1 MNYQDTIAI
10 VGMSG
15 RFPGA
20 DNVNELWQNL
30 KNGVESIRPFSSE
43 ELAAAG
49 ITEAQQADP
58 TFVNAGAVLADYDKF
73 DAKFFG
79 MTPREA
85 ALTDPQHRL
94 FLQCAW
100 SALEAAGYDPQGI
113 DVPVGVFGG
122 VAENSYYRN
131 NVATHHELL
140 EKLGRYPA
148 LIGREREFAITRAA
162 FKLDLRGPV
171 ISLNTACSTSLV
183 AIHLAAQSLLN
194 GECDMALAG
203 GARLNV
209 PTSVGYN
216 YVQNGI
222 LSPDGHCRAFD
233 ENAAGTV
240 MGNGVAI
247 IVLKRYED
255 AVADGDTI
263 HALIRGSAVNN
274 DGLQK
279 IGYTAPSP
287 TGQAD
292 VIADAIAFANI
303 DPRTIGY
310 IEAHGTATSLG
321 DPIEMS
327 GLTAAFGEYTT
338 DTQFCALGS
347 VKTNLGHLDAAA
359 GVTGVIKA
367 ALMLKHGE
375 FVPSLHYTAPNPQ
388 IDFANSPFFVETENR
403 AWESDTP
410 RRAGISSFGLG
421 GTNAHVIIEEAPAQ
435 FTTDDVDGVQIFPLS
450 ARTKKTVAEIAQ
462 NLADHLATQESVF
475 RDLQIPKHPSS
486 SSELADAA
494 YTLAKG
500 RHHFEER
507 AFVVA
512 AEHDD
517 ASKQLQEIAKA
528 KTTYIQD
535 AKIAFLFAGGGA
547 QHAGMARDLYHTA
560 PIFRESFTKCANF
573 LNATYQIDICPSVLS
588 DDETETRPS
597 IALPALFSVQYA
609 LAQQWAEL
617 GIEPA
622 AMIGHS
628 MGEYTAACLAGV
640 FSLEDALGIVVK
652 RGQLFETLAEGGMLS
667 VPLSEAEAQKVVG
680 DALDVAAVNKPDA
693 CVLSGTKA
701 QITSA
706 MEAFSA
712 KNITTRQLKIDVA
725 AHSSLVE
732 PILDEFHDFLQGIEF
747 HAPNKPIISN
757 VSGDWMTDDEA
768 TTPAYWV
775 SHLRQTV
782 RYADGAATLLNG
794 YNVLIECGPGQVL
807 TSLTRKQPAKTKQH
821 LVLPTLRHPNQTT
834 RDDVHMLSSFGKL
847 WQAGVDVDWDVLFD
861 GQTRRR
867 VALPTYPF
875 EQVRHWM
882 EPLEVETRR
891 MNSREGGND
900 SDVGSEG
907 ADVSGNSIPETVE
920 EIAPT
925 QTLNDQIKDVL
936 FDLSGIPHDEMDD
949 DATFLELGFDS
960 LLLTQVNGALQHKF
974 GVPITFRQLFE
985 EAPSVAALANY
996 LRGQGVEAAT
1006 VERGEEKRMDSRA
1019 GGNDSVEVEDA
1030 PVKGP
1035 WKPLNTRATTLT
1047 MQQETHLNA
1056 LIERITSRAPKTK
1069 AWVQKYRPKLADPRT
1084 VAGFRRAWKE
1094 IVFPVVS
1101 DRSQGAYIWDIDGNK
1116 FIDVAMGFGVAMY
1129 GHNPPFLMKAIAE
1142 QMKDGI
1148 ETGPQNKIAGEAVE
1162 LITQVTGQPRV
1173 AFCNTGS
1180 EAVLAAIRMARTVT
1194 NRPKIATFINDYHGI
1209 FDEVLARRVGR
1220 DKIIPRAPGIPHN
1233 KTKDIILL
1241 DYDDPASLDKIREHA
1256 HEIAAVIVEP
1266 VQSRNPDLQPRDF
1279 LHQLRALTHETDIA
1293 LIFDEMITGFRI
1305 APGGAQ
1311 EHFGIRADIA
1321 TYGKAIAAG
1330 IPIGVVAG
1338 QPKYL
1343 DALDGGMWRF
1353 GDNSAPEVGVT
1364 WFAGTFVRHPFAL
1377 AAARASMR
1385 HLLKE
1390 GSALQANLNK
1400 KTRRFVD
1407 AFNAY
1412 CEQVNAPVRMEN
1424 FASFFLVTFQ
1434 EPTEFDS
1441 LFYFF
1446 LRDNGVH
1453 VTEGRAAYISTAH
1466 TEADVDALIAAYTR
1480 SIQQMQAAGFLAG
1493 TPQTIALEQKHAY
1506 SIGLT
1511 EGQMEI
1517 WLSAQGSDEANAA
1530 YNLSNVMKLG
1540 GKLDVMRV
1548 KLAVQQLVNRHD
1560 ALRATFAADGSMQT
1574 IRPKLNIDITEHDLS
1589 ILSEDERKQH
1599 IAELRERAVTTP
1611 FDLENGPLIRA
1622 DLIRLA
1628 PEQHELW
1635 LTAHHIVVDGWSS
1648 GVLMREAGLLYA
1660 GEALPAPMPLRDFV
1674 AWQQVTAESAAN
1686 EAAEKYW
1693 LDQFA
1698 EEPAYLEMPTD
1709 RNRPARKT
1717 YVAERREREISAEL
1731 TQQLRKVGAKNGS
1744 TLFGTLLATYQAF
1757 TYRLSGQT
1765 DITLGV
1771 AAALQSLV
1779 NSESVVMHGANLLPM
1794 RVQLDG
1800 SQSFGDLLKQT
1811 RSVVLNGFE
1820 HQTYTYGALLRQ
1832 LNIQRSAD
1840 RLPLVSVAFNL
1851 DPTMG
1856 NVSFGDLEVQTGS
1869 NPRSYETFDMFF
1881 NVVVT
1886 ANGLRAECT
1895 FNRDLFDAT
1904 TIERWLANYERFL
1917 SGIIAA
1923 SDTPIDL
1930 LPILTDA
1937 DIAQF
1942 DAWNDNAYADSL
1954 ESINGI
1960 FESFAAE
1967 QPNAPALVFDG
1978 TTMSYGDLN
1987 RRANQLAHWLQSQG
2001 VTDGTRVGLFMDR
2014 SFEMGV
2020 AVLGVLKAGAAY
2032 VPIDPQ
2038 APAERIGFVL
2048 EDCSADMLLTLH
2060 TQRRQLAIQI
2070 DKPIHAIDA
2079 LPLSDC
2085 PDVTPESKTTGDS
2098 LACLIYTSGSTGR
2111 PKGAMLPHRGLC
2123 NYAQWY
2129 GRRWQIGRE
2138 DAMLQKAPF
2147 GFDAATWELLVPLL
2161 TGGRVILAKPG
2172 GQRDA
2177 RYLIDLIAQED
2188 VTHLFVVPVQ
2198 LRMLLEHDTFEQCD
2212 KLRYVMCGGDKFPED
2227 LIARFRGLSDA
2238 ALLNMY
2244 GPTEATIGVTFW
2256 DTDETVDGAP
2266 VTPLGRFNDN
2276 VTGLVVNP
2284 ALQPQPIGVIGELLI
2299 GGVQTGDGYWNR
2311 PELTAEKFISANV
2324 LRDACCVDEN
2334 SSFILPATKGCP
2346 SSFYRTGDLV
2356 KWLPSGAIQYI
2367 GRADTQV
2374 KLRGLRIELGEIEHA
2389 LIDQPSIKEA
2399 AVLVRRDSGD
2409 ERLVAYVTPSNVD
2422 TNRLRPALSNRL
2434 PRYMIPTH
2442 IVSLDSFPLTSS
2454 GKIDRKKLPAPVTET
2469 HVEPV
2474 ETLAAPRDALELRIA
2489 QSWERSLGVRPI
2501 SIHDNFF
2508 ELGGHSLMAV
2518 RLFSEL
2524 EKVAGKKLPLATL
2537 LQAPTVAQ
2545 LAAIVR
2551 DEGWEPN
2558 WSSIVPIRAG
2568 GSKRPLF
2575 YIASYQDSVLNFHAL
2590 TPHLDAARPLYGI
2603 QPQGLDGDRPIHN
2616 TIEEMATHYIQE
2628 MKTVQPEGP
2637 YLLAGHCAGA
2647 WIAYEMAR
2655 QLEQGGESAEFVGI
2669 VDSPPP
2675 NRRPETK
2682 TPLRYYAR
2690 RALYYMRDKRLL
2702 HALSWQYKL
2711 NIQSKFVTR
2720 FGGAQAKRIEEV
2732 RRVHKEAFEN
2742 YVAPCDFTGTLTVF
2756 RSSELASFE
2765 DKQWHNRW
2773 SELTAGEM
2781 KVDVVPGTHATLLH
2795 EPNVRILAQKL
2806 EQGLNGLG
2814 VFQIL

>member
-1 MNYQDTIAI
+1 MSYQDTIAI

-20 DNVNELWQNL
+20 DNVDVLWQNL
-30 KNGVESIRPFSSE
+30 RAGIEAIRPFSAE
-43 ELAAAG
+43 ELAAVG
-49 ITEAQQADP
+49 ITAEAQADP

-85 ALTDPQHRL
+85 ELTDPQHRL

-131 NVATHHELL
+131 NVATHHEML

-171 ISLNTACSTSLV
+171 ISLNTACSTSSV
-183 AIHLAAQSLLN
+183 AIHLAVQSLLN
-194 GECDMALAG
+194 GESDMALAG

-209 PTSVGYN
+209 PTSAGYH

-233 ENAAGTV
+233 EDAAGTV

-292 VIADAIAFANI
+292 VIADAIAVANI

-310 IEAHGTATSLG
+310 IEAHGTATALG

-388 IDFANSPFFVETENR
+388 IDFANSPFFVETANR
-403 AWESDTP
+403 AWDSDTP
-410 RRAGISSFGLG
+410 RRAGVSSFGLG
-421 GTNAHVIIEEAPAQ
+421 GTNAHIILEEAPAQ
-435 FTTDDVDGVQIFPLS
+435 PATDDVDGVQIFPLS
-450 ARTKKTVAEIAQ
+450 ARTAEAVAETAR
-462 NLADHLATQESVF
+462 NLSSHLKNMFRELDFPKPLAD
-475 RDLQIPKHPSS
+475 I
-486 SSELADAA
+486 A

-500 RHHFEER
+500 RHQFDER
-507 AFVVA
+507 AFIVA
-512 AEHDD
+512 TDRND
-517 ASKQLQEIAKA
+517 AIRQLQEIGKA
-528 KTTYIQD
+528 KTAHIQD

-547 QHAGMARDLYHTA
+547 QHSGMARDLYHTA
-560 PIFRESFTKCANF
+560 PVFRDNFTQCANY
-573 LNATYQIDICPSVLS
+573 LNATYQIDICPSILS

-609 LAQQWAEL
+609 LAKQWATL

-622 AMIGHS
+622 AMMGHS

-667 VPLSEAEAQKVVG
+667 VPLSEAEAREIVG
-680 DALDVAAVNKPDA
+680 DELDVAAVNRPDA
-693 CVLSGTKA
+693 CVLSGTNEA
-701 QITSA
+701 IA
-706 MEAFSA
+706 AAIDAFSA
-712 KNITTRQLKIDVA
+712 KKITTRQLKIDVA

-732 PILDEFHDFLQGIEF
+732 PILNKFHDFLQSIKF

-757 VSGDWMTDDEA
+757 VSGDWMSDAQATD
-768 TTPAYWV
+768 PAYWV

-782 RYADGAATLLNG
+782 RYADGAATLLDG
-794 YNVLIECGPGQVL
+794 YNVLIEVGPGQVL
-807 TSLTRKQPAKTKQH
+807 TTLTRKQPATTKQH

-834 RDDVHMLSSFGKL
+834 RDDVHMLSAFGKL
-847 WQAGVDVDWDVLFD
+847 WQAGVEVDWDVIFE
-861 GQTRRR
+861 GQSRRR
-867 VALPTYPF
+867 VPLPTYPF
-875 EQVRHWM
+875 ERVRHWM
-882 EPLEVETRR
+882 EPLEVERPR
-891 MNSREGGND
+891 MDSRLRGND
-900 SDVGSEG
+900 NSEDTME
-907 ADVSGNSIPETVE
+907 ADVSGIGFPETVKDST
-920 EIAPT
+920 PQ

-936 FDLSGIPHDEMDD
+936 FDLSGIPHDELED

-996 LRGQGVEAAT
+996 LRKQGVEA
-1006 VERGEEKRMDSRA
+1006 KRAAVSGFPNSETRAVPVNSEQGLEVA
-1019 GGNDSVEVEDA
+1019 GGEAEDA
-1030 PVKGP
+1030 PIKGP
-1035 WKPLNTRATTLT
+1035 WKPLNTRATALT

-1056 LIERITSRAPKTK
+1056 LIERIAGRAPKTK
-1069 AWVQKYRPKLADPRT
+1069 AWVQKHRPILADPRT

-1094 IVFPVVS
+1094 IVFPVVADKS
-1101 DRSQGAYIWDIDGNK
+1101 DGAYIYDIDGNK

-1129 GHNPPFLMKAIAE
+1129 GHNPPFLMRAIKE
-1142 QMKDGI
+1142 QMERGI
-1148 ETGPQNKIAGEAVE
+1148 EIGPQNPIAGEAAE
-1162 LITQVTGQPRV
+1162 LIAQMTGQPRV

-1180 EAVLAAIRMARTVT
+1180 EAVLAAIRTARTVT

-1220 DKIIPRAPGIPHN
+1220 DKIIPRAPGIPHS
-1233 KTKDIILL
+1233 KTQDIILL
-1241 DYDDPASLDKIREHA
+1241 DYNDPASLDKIREHA

-1266 VQSRNPDLQPRDF
+1266 VQSRNPDLQPREF

-1311 EHFGIRADIA
+1311 EYFGVRADIA
-1321 TYGKAIAAG
+1321 TYGKAIAGG

-1343 DALDGGMWRF
+1343 DALDGGMWQF
-1353 GDNSAPEVGVT
+1353 GDDSAPEVGVT

-1385 HLLKE
+1385 HLIDA
-1390 GSALQANLNK
+1390 GPALQTNLNA
-1400 KTRRFVD
+1400 KTRRFVA
-1407 AFNAY
+1407 AFNSY

-1466 TEADVDALIAAYTR
+1466 SDEDVDALIAAYTR
-1480 SIQQMQAAGFLAG
+1480 SIQQMIAAGFLQG
-1493 TPQTIALEQKHAY
+1493 NPQTVALVDKQAY

-1511 EGQMEI
+1511 EGQTEI

-1548 KLAVQQLVNRHD
+1548 KLAVQELVNRHD
-1560 ALRATFAADGSMQT
+1560 ALRATFSADGSMQT
-1574 IRPKLNIDITEHDLS
+1574 IRPKLNINITEHDLS
-1589 ILSEDERKQH
+1589 VLSEDARKLR
-1599 IAELRERAVTTP
+1599 IAKLREAAVTTP

-1660 GEALPAPMPLRDFV
+1660 GEKLPAPMPLRDFV
-1674 AWQQVTAESAAN
+1674 AWQQVTGESAAN
-1686 EAAEKYW
+1686 TKAEKYW

-1698 EEPAYLEMPTD
+1698 ESPAYLEMPTD

-1717 YVAERREREISAEL
+1717 YVALRREREISTEL
-1731 TQQLRKVGAKNGS
+1731 TNAIRKVGAKNGS

-1779 NSESVVMHGANLLPM
+1779 NNDSVVMHGANLLPM

-1800 SQSFGDLLKQT
+1800 KQPFNTLLKQT

-1832 LNIQRSAD
+1832 LNMPRSAD

-1856 NVSFGDLEVQTGS
+1856 NVSFGDLDVQTGS

-1895 FNRDLFDAT
+1895 FNRDLFDAE

-1917 SGIIAA
+1917 IGIVAS
-1923 SDTPIDL
+1923 SDTPLDQ
-1930 LPILTDA
+1930 LPILSDA
-1937 DIAQF
+1937 EIAQF
-1942 DAWNDNAYADSL
+1942 DAWNDNGSADSL
-1954 ESINGI
+1954 DSVHGI
-1960 FESFAAE
+1960 FETIASV
-1967 QPNAPALVFDG
+1967 QPEAPALIFDG
-1978 TTMSYGDLN
+1978 ATMSYGELD
-1987 RRANQLAHWLQSQG
+1987 RRANQLAHWLQGQG
-2001 VTDGTRVGLFMDR
+2001 VTTGTRVGLFMNR
-2014 SFEMGV
+2014 SFEMGI
-2020 AVLGVLKAGAAY
+2020 AVLGVLKSGAAY

-2038 APAERIGFVL
+2038 APPERVGFVL
-2048 EDCSADMLLTLH
+2048 ADCSAEMLLTLE
-2060 TQRRQLAIQI
+2060 TQREKLAEQI
-2070 DKPIHAIDA
+2070 DSPIFAVDAID
-2079 LPLSDC
+2079 LEGC
-2085 PDVTPESKTTGDS
+2085 PEFAPESATNRES

-2123 NYAQWY
+2123 NYALWY
-2129 GRRWQIGRE
+2129 GRRWNIGSA

-2161 TGGRVILAKPG
+2161 TGGRVVLAKPG

-2177 RYLIDLIAQED
+2177 RYLIELMAQEQ
-2188 VTHLFVVPVQ
+2188 VSHLFVVPVQ
-2198 LRMLLEHDTFEQCD
+2198 LRMLLEHATFADC
-2212 KLRYVMCGGDKFPED
+2212 KSLRYVMSGGDKFPED
-2227 LIARFRGLSDA
+2227 LIPRFRELSDA
-2238 ALLNMY
+2238 TLINMY

-2256 DTDETVDGAP
+2256 DTDETVSGASI
-2266 VTPLGRFNDN
+2266 TPLGRFNDN
-2276 VTGLVVNP
+2276 VTGVVVNP
-2284 ALQPQPIGVIGELLI
+2284 AMQAQPIGVIGELLI
-2299 GGVQTGDGYWNR
+2299 GGVQTGLGYWNR
-2311 PELTAEKFISANV
+2311 LALSDEKFVDAEKLKGQGVFSD
-2324 LRDACCVDEN
+2324 LRFPKHA
-2334 SSFILPATKGCP
+2334 SSGK
-2346 SSFYRTGDLV
+2346 FYRTGDLV

-2374 KLRGLRIELGEIEHA
+2374 KVRGLRIELGEIEHA
-2389 LIDQPSIKEA
+2389 LVDLAAVNEA
-2399 AVLVRRDSGD
+2399 AVIVRNDSGD
-2409 ERLVAYVTPSNVD
+2409 DDRLVAYITPSSVD
-2422 TNRLRPALSNRL
+2422 TSALRPVLAEKL

-2442 IVSLDSFPLTSS
+2442 IVALDSFPLTSS

-2469 HVEPV
+2469 HVASV
-2474 ETLAAPRDALELRIA
+2474 ETNVAPRDPLELRIA

-2508 ELGGHSLMAV
+2508 DLGGHSLMAV
-2518 RLFSEL
+2518 RLFSDL
-2524 EKVAGKKLPLATL
+2524 EQVAGKKLPLATL

-2603 QPQGLDGDRPIHN
+2603 QPQGLDGDRPIHD
-2616 TIEEMATHYIQE
+2616 TIEAMAAHYITE
-2628 MKTVQPEGP
+2628 MKTVQPQGP

-2655 QLEQGGESAEFVGI
+2655 QLENGGESADFVGI

-2682 TPLRYYAR
+2682 TPLRYYAS
-2690 RALYYMRDKRLL
+2690 RALYYMRDRRLL

-2711 NIQSKFVTR
+2711 NIQSKLVTR

-2742 YVAPCDFTGTLTVF
+2742 YVAPCDFKGTLTVF

-2773 SELTAGEM
+2773 SELTEGEM
-2781 KVDVVPGTHATLLH
+2781 RVDVVPGTHATLLH
-2795 EPNVRILAQKL
+2795 EPNVQVLAEKL
-2806 EQGLNGLG
+2806 EQGLNGY
-2814 VFQIL
+2814 